1 MAVFNVACFSEKFR
15 KPDPETG
22 CVLGCG
28 TQAEFQT
35 CRQSFFL
42 KQQNEILQ
50 QSLQQQAATSA
61 NSDQK
66 IKDLE
71 SRNTDLQKI
80 TDQQNQQITQL
91 IQSSEQDARKIE
103 NLNLMNTIVIAVLVV
118 FACTFLV
125 VKFLKRRSTSK

>member
-1 MAVFNVACFSEKFR
+1 MEVDNKVIQLCIA
-15 KPDPETG
+15 
-22 CVLGCG
+22 G

-91 IQSSEQDARKIE
+91 IQSS
-103 NLNLMNTIVIAVLVV
+103 
-118 FACTFLV
+118 
-125 VKFLKRRSTSK
+125 